1 MALWVLL
8 FVLYLPA
15 ARAGFVSDFTGW
27 LDQIRNHSFN
37 EYINRTNFKV
47 VSLYQFT
54 QLVTWVY
61 YQLFGVNAWMWHL
74 LFITMHAFNA
84 SIIYKICAG
93 MLQDAKVVHYK
104 APVLIGCVLFCV
116 TPYVSEVI
124 VWEPSFHYLLGLM
137 LLLVILL
144 LVRRY
149 IYAPKKMYVAM
160 VLVLYALSTHSLEV
174 FYVTPWFALLLA
186 VFYKYQS
193 PEGKEAWMGVVKW
206 LFVPMLLLFILRL
219 VEYRVLH
226 GDWVSR
232 IGSETVLSLKDAG
245 LGKPAKYLFHLL
257 LLGRYLPQELQ
268 LGGVTLGEIR
278 TQIYN
283 ACDSTAGIVVFY
295 TFCVLAFAWGMFRYK
310 YLSGRARVAMIVAG
324 WAMMALLLVTP
335 LWFGDLLLVVYDR
348 YTYFAAPFLFVFV
361 AICLTYID
369 NKQWRNG
376 IIAVLLLANLRYS
389 VQAVRYWW
397 KSANIIA
404 HLLNELPVQDDKIVL
419 LLNVPDSMHGVLMI
433 GSSEEGEYK
442 MMRNLLVPEKAMQG
456 AVHDAMSYNMATP
469 NDGAHVMVLND
480 STVRVALN
488 QYATWWWYGGLGGH
502 DHETEDYKTRI
513 TNEGYELVMK
523 KPASQYALYYQV
535 GSQWK
540 RVDMSRTYEQY

>member
-1 MALWVLL
+1 ML
-8 FVLYLPA
+8 FILYFPA

-27 LDQIRNHSFN
+27 LDQIRNHTFY

-84 SIIYKICAG
+84 SIIYKLCAG
-93 MLQDAKVVHYK
+93 MLQDTKLVNYKV
-104 APVLIGCVLFCV
+104 PVLIGCALFCV

-137 LLLVILL
+137 LLLVIML

-149 IYAPKKMYVAM
+149 IYEPRARYVL
-160 VLVLYALSTHSLEV
+160 VVWVLYALSTHSLEV
-174 FYVTPWFALLLA
+174 FYVTPWFVLLLGI
-186 VFYKYQS
+186 FYKYQS
-193 PEGKEAWMGVVKW
+193 PQGSSAWGGVVFK
-206 LFVPMLLLFILRL
+206 LFVPMLLLFVLRL

-232 IGSETVLSLKDAG
+232 IGSETALSLKDTG

-257 LLGRYLPQELQ
+257 LLGRYLPEEWQ

-283 ACDSTAGIVVFY
+283 ACDSTAGIAMFY

-310 YLSGRARVAMIVAG
+310 YMSGRARVALIVAG
-324 WAMMALLLVTP
+324 WAMIALLLITP

-348 YTYFAAPFLFVFV
+348 YTYFAGGFVFVFV

-369 NKQWRNG
+369 NKKWQYG

-389 VQAVRYWW
+389 VQVVRYWW
-397 KSANIIA
+397 KSENIISR
-404 HLLNELPVQDDKIVL
+404 LLNELPVQDDKIVI

-433 GSSEEGEYK
+433 GSSDEGEYK
-442 MMRNLLVPEKAMQG
+442 MMRNLLLPGKAMHG
-456 AVHDAMSYNMATP
+456 PVHEAMSYNMATP
-469 NDGAHVMVLND
+469 NDGAHVRMLND
-480 STVRVALN
+480 STVRVVLN
-488 QYATWWWYGGLGGH
+488 QYATWWWYSGLGGH
-502 DHETEDYKTRI
+502 DHEHADYKARI
-513 TNEGYELVMK
+513 TNDGYEMVMK